1 MTAILQHVELIRFAA
16 MVTFLTVTLLLTRL
30 VTRLALARRARPQ
43 PERRNGAPIR
53 PPSLG
58 GVLGQALI

>member
-43 PERRNGAPIR
+43 PERRNGAPTR

-58 GVLGQALI
+58 KGF